1 MTVSRFLHSRPCL
14 PRLFFGT
21 TITRNGRLLS
31 TGFNKIDEQL
41 KTDEAGTFDTKRPP
55 TGKLLVLGGNGFV
68 GSHICREALEQGL
81 TVSSLSRS
89 GRPSLHDSWLNDV
102 LWHKGDLLSP
112 GSLKQAMSEATS
124 VVKTKDSS
132 VYYSANV
139 EKIFLSSDFNEISCV
154 GAFGSN
160 PYMYRINGTANV
172 NAIRAAVEQRV
183 KRFVYVSAADFGLLY
198 YLLRGYYEG
207 KRVTEAELTDKF
219 PNGGMSPI
227 LELTFA
233 GIILRPGFIH
243 GTRQVGNMK
252 FPLSAIGAPLQMV
265 LQHAK
270 FLTRIPLIGPLFIPP
285 VKVTSVAKVAVRAA
299 IDPLFPSGIVDVYGI
314 LQHSQ
319 QKSA

>member
-1 MTVSRFLHSRPCL
+1 MTVSRLLHSRSCL
-14 PRLFFGT
+14 PRLFSGT
-21 TITRNGRLLS
+21 TISRKGRLLS
-31 TGFNKIDEQL
+31 TGFNKIDDQL

-89 GRPSLHDSWLNDV
+89 GRPSLHDSWVNDV

-124 VVKTKDSS
+124 V
-132 VYYSANV
+132 
-139 EKIFLSSDFNEISCV
+139 ISCV
-154 GAFGSN
+154 GAVGSN

-207 KRVTEAELTDKF
+207 KRVTEAELNDKF
-219 PNGGMSPI
+219 PDG
-227 LELTFA
+227 

-252 FPLSAIGAPLQMV
+252 LPLGAIGAPLQMV

-314 LQHSQ
+314 LQHGQ
-319 QKSA
+319 HKSA

>member
-124 VVKTKDSS
+124 V
-132 VYYSANV
+132 
-139 EKIFLSSDFNEISCV
+139 ISCV

-219 PNGGMSPI
+219 PNG
-227 LELTFA
+227 

>member
-1 MTVSRFLHSRPCL
+1 MTVSRFLHSRSCL

-21 TITRNGRLLS
+21 TISRNGRLLS

-124 VVKTKDSS
+124 V
-132 VYYSANV
+132 
-139 EKIFLSSDFNEISCV
+139 ISCV

-219 PNGGMSPI
+219 PNG
-227 LELTFA
+227 

>member
-1 MTVSRFLHSRPCL
+1 MTVSRFLHSRSCL

-124 VVKTKDSS
+124 V
-132 VYYSANV
+132 
-139 EKIFLSSDFNEISCV
+139 ISCV

-219 PNGGMSPI
+219 PNG
-227 LELTFA
+227 A